1 MMTLQPIKAL
11 AYCFIYTLHWSF
23 SILPCLFLPSVQKNF
38 HCSTHRGTDEPVPNL
53 VPSLSAQREQT
64 ISATL
69 VSDLSGSIDLDRVLA
84 SLSHQRGALY
94 MEAFSVQ
101 LGLTHTTQ
109 SIETVFYLIW
119 MFQMRA
125 DELLAVQFCFFLLS
139 LYI

>member
-64 ISATL
+64 ISAAL

-84 SLSHQRGALY
+84 SLPHQRGALY

-125 DELLAVQFCFFLLS
+125 DELLAV
-139 LYI
+139 

>member
-1 MMTLQPIKAL
+1 MMTLRPIKAS

-69 VSDLSGSIDLDRVLA
+69 VPDLSGSIDLDRALA
-84 SLSHQRGALY
+84 RLPHRCRALY
-94 MEAFSVQ
+94 MEVFSV
-101 LGLTHTTQ
+101 
-109 SIETVFYLIW
+109 
-119 MFQMRA
+119 
-125 DELLAVQFCFFLLS
+125 
-139 LYI
+139 